1 MGKMTC
7 EWMMEQGGLSA
18 LEQLA
23 IRRSNMLYN
32 LIDDSNGFYTTF
44 VTDPK
49 FRSRM
54 QVVFTIR
61 DGEGANAELVNKVTW
76 MPWRCPLLLLWL

>member
-1 MGKMTC
+1 MGKMVC
-7 EWMMEQGGLSA
+7 EWMLEQGGLSA

-23 IRRSNMLYN
+23 IRRSSMLYN
-32 LIDDSNGFYTTF
+32 LIDDSNGFYRTF

-61 DGEGANAELVNKVTW
+61 DGEGANAKLVNKVTLII
-76 MPWRCPLLLLWL
+76 RHCPML